1 MLPALSVT
9 VHVTVVVPIGKVAGA
24 LLVTEATVQLS
35 EVAGAVST
43 TVAKQEPGFVL
54 AFTAGAQVMVG
65 FSLSVTVT
73 FWVHVFV
80 LPALSVT
87 VHVTVVVPI
96 GKVAGALLV
105 TEATPQLS
113 AVAGAAR
120 TTVAKHDPASAL
132 AFTAA
137 AQVMVGFSL
146 SVTVTF

>member
-24 LLVTEATVQLS
+24 LLVTPAIPQLS
-35 EVAGAVST
+35 EVTGAART
-43 TVAKQEPGFVL
+43 TVAKQEPGSAL
-54 AFTAGAQVMVG
+54 AFTAAAHVMVG

-73 FWVHVFV
+73 FCVQVAE

-87 VHVTVVVPI
+87 VQVTAVVPI

-105 TEATPQLS
+105 TDATVQLS
-113 AVAGAAR
+113 EVAGAAR
-120 TTVAKHDPASAL
+120 TTVVKQDPAEAG
-132 AFTAA
+132 AVTFAG
-137 AQVMVGFSL
+137 QVIVGFSL